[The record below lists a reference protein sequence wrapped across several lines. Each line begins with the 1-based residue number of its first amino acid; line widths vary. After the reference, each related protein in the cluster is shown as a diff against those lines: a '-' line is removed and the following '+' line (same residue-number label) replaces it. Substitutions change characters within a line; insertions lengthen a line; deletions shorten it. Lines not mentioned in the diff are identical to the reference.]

1 MYSITV
7 RKPVDGYIYI
17 RPASLGWGL
26 LPVTPNIGVT
36 LYRRSFMTRLVF
48 HPFNSTVLNNRD
60 SFIGTFDK
68 VFDEL
73 TRTTFPE
80 VFKHIGA
87 EPFGKSAY
95 PKVNVISHEH
105 SVIIEAELAG
115 FTKEDINIEVNE
127 GVLTVSGGASQ
138 TTEQTDKSVY
148 LLRELKRSSFSR
160 SFTLGDQLDAS
171 TVDASFD
178 NGLLII
184 SIQKLTKEPASKKVT
199 IK

>member
-1 MYSITV
+1 
-7 RKPVDGYIYI
+7 
-17 RPASLGWGL
+17 
-26 LPVTPNIGVT
+26 
-36 LYRRSFMTRLVF
+36 MTRLVF
-48 HPFNSTVLNNRD
+48 HPFGSTVLNNRD
-60 SFIGTFDK
+60 NFIGTFDK
-68 VFDEL
+68 MFDEI
-73 TRTTFPE
+73 TRSTFPE

-87 EPFGKSAY
+87 EPFGKAAY
-95 PKVNVISHEH
+95 PKVNVISHEN
-105 SVIIEAELAG
+105 SVTIEAELAG

-127 GVLTVSGGASQ
+127 GVLTVSGGTSQ
-138 TTEQTDKSVY
+138 ATENTDKSVY

-160 SFTLGDQLDAS
+160 SFTLGDQLDVS